1 MLRRLVMTAVDAEG
15 GGTPGPVRRRERTTR
30 RFEIR
35 LTDEEIAALDAEA
48 DALGMKRTDWVTRLV
63 RCRLHSAAPLPLE
76 EVVARAAARAAL
88 VRLCEEG
95 LSNPEAKAQYER
107 ARAAHPR
114 DAAGIGP
121 DCLLVNLFSSAP

>member
-1 MLRRLVMTAVDAEG
+1 MV
-15 GGTPGPVRRRERTTR
+15 
-30 RFEIR
+30 
-35 LTDEEIAALDAEA
+35 
-48 DALGMKRTDWVTRLV
+48 VTRTAAVAAVSAGLIASGVLLSQSWVGDSVPPKAAATTLV
-63 RCRLHSAAPLPLE
+63 TSGAAPLPIE